1 MLEKTEGAIKNG
13 QLLHRIIPTNSFL
26 HKIKLKNTNLCTF
39 CKIHDET
46 IEHLFFDCPVTQIFV
61 KTIKTIL
68 QEFDF

>member
-46 IEHLFFDCPVTQIFV
+46 IEHLFFDVTTKFMICYWSKHCMV
-61 KTIKTIL
+61 RPGL
-68 QEFDF
+68 